1 MDNDTMG
8 DTLRSQFA
16 NPTEANVILV
26 IFLRRGLSL
35 ASYSMYFF
43 LSLSLLFCMEEGGVL
58 LLLAMPAD

>member
-26 IFLRRGLSL
+26 
-35 ASYSMYFF
+35 FF
-43 LSLSLLFCMEEGGVL
+43 FEKGVVSG
-58 LLLAMPAD
+58 

>member
-26 IFLRRGLSL
+26 
-35 ASYSMYFF
+35 FF
-43 LSLSLLFCMEEGGVL
+43 EKGVVSG
-58 LLLAMPAD
+58 